1 MSEGINKVILFGNLG
16 ADAEILNTAKGAV
29 CKMRLATTEKWK
41 DKDGQKKENTERHR
55 NTLFG
60 SRAETLGPSL
70 KKGQHLF
77 VEGHL
82 RTSSYEKDGQKRW
95 STDIIADQI
104 RFGGMS
110 SNGQYTSRPPPAS
123 VSAETLPF

>member
-16 ADAEILNTAKGAV
+16 ADAEVLTTAKGAV

-41 DKDGQKKENTERHR
+41 DKDGQKHENTEWHR
-55 NTLFG
+55 ITLFG
-60 SRAETLGPSL
+60 KGAEALGPSL
-70 KKGQHLF
+70 KRGQHLF
-77 VEGHL
+77 VEGRL

-104 RFGGMS
+104 RFGGSS
-110 SNGQYTSRPPPAS
+110 SNGEYGTRPPPAA
-123 VSAETLPF
+123 VQTALVPF